1 MKESITN
8 RVGRIISGSVNALL
22 DAVENAAPD
31 LVMEE
36 AIREVDEAIDE
47 VRAELGRVIA
57 GKHLANQRLMDE
69 SRKHEEL
76 AEKIE
81 LAVKEG
87 RDDLAEAAI
96 ARQLDIEAQVPVL
109 ESTISEASNQENELE
124 GYVIALQA
132 KRREMREEL
141 AQFREAQEEG
151 KVVAVAA
158 GSGQTNADSGV
169 EASVRKAE
177 TAFDRVMERATGVGS
192 HSMPDRGDASK
203 LAELDQLSRNNRIQ
217 ERLAAIKNR
226 SN

>member
-109 ESTISEASNQENELE
+109 ESTIAEASNQENELE

-141 AQFREAQEEG
+141 AQFRKAQEES

-158 GSGQTNADSGV
+158 GSGQTNADSSV

-203 LAELDQLSRNNRIQ
+203 LAELDELSRNM
-217 ERLAAIKNR
+217 
-226 SN
+226 

>member
-109 ESTISEASNQENELE
+109 ESTIAEASNQENELE